1 MMSETA
7 SMVSVIHPIIANTF
21 TMSIIPKMVNASFTP
36 PNTHTT
42 VAVVVKVARK
52 PNRAICPWFAFWVV
66 LVCTFISSFKRTAAD
81 LKRL

>member
-52 PNRAICPWFAFWVV
+52 PNRAICPWFFVFWWVV
-66 LVCTFISSFKRTAAD
+66 LICISCF
-81 LKRL
+81 L